1 MFPSC
6 GRLCCSLRRN
16 EKSSASRTFPWQPA
30 SSASAATRLPLSV
43 TATLPPHRFLRILAV
58 ISRIYLVQSLLS
70 IFPSREGPHGSLFTV
85 ALSVS
90 TWNKARHAVGIQWD
104 TRRTG
109 KGVRGVVTP
118 RGAVVTR
125 SRSPRK
131 QDSRRLRSAL
141 LGEGASGVRGLAVD
155 PHQALPI
162 LALLASKELGTRPL
176 LSRHRQDQRYG
187 FAL

>member
-1 MFPSC
+1 MFPSS

-30 SSASAATRLPLSV
+30 SSASAATRLLISV
-43 TATLPPHRFLRILAV
+43 TTTLPPYRFLGILAA
-58 ISRIYLVQSLLS
+58 ISRIYSVQSLLS

-85 ALSVS
+85 ALSVH
-90 TWNKARHAVGIQWD
+90 TWNKARHVVGIQWD

-118 RGAVVTR
+118 CGAVVTR

-131 QDSRRLRSAL
+131 QDSRRLRSGL
-141 LGEGASGVRGLAVD
+141 LGKGVSGVRGLAVN
-155 PHQALPI
+155 PHQALPV
-162 LALLASKELGTRPL
+162 LALLSTNVLLFEKPL
-176 LSRHRQDQRYG
+176 RS
-187 FAL
+187 